1 LLIGDRKF
9 VSKRPNTND
18 YAFYDLNR
26 DRCERVNLAGKDPQR
41 VASMAQRWEAIE
53 ASFRA
58 LATSSMAQPA
68 KH

>member
-1 LLIGDRKF
+1 M
-9 VSKRPNTND
+9 ND
-18 YAFYDLNR
+18 YALYDLNR

>member
-1 LLIGDRKF
+1 LLIGDWKL

-18 YAFYDLNR
+18 YALYDLNR
-26 DRCERVNLAGKDPQR
+26 DRCERVNLAGQDPQR

-58 LATSSMAQPA
+58 LATSGMSQPA